1 MVNLKNIN
9 ILFIKKERIQLLI
22 LFIGMLFVGFM
33 EVAGIASIAPFLAVV
48 TDPSIIHSNS
58 YLSVIY
64 KELGFSSEKSFIIG
78 SGVLFICVLVISG
91 ASNLGMNWYISRFV
105 HITEARLSQ
114 FLFKK
119 YLSKPYIFFLDRHS
133 SEMSKNILVEVNRVI
148 AEIIFPF
155 LHALAKLVIMI
166 LLFTLLILVE
176 PKIAVSVAFIISLS
190 YICIYKLVKTRLV
203 RIGSAH
209 TMTIAQRYKVIS
221 EAFSGIKEL
230 KLMRRE
236 LRYFDRFV
244 TPSNDHAKYVV
255 QTALISETPKFILEV
270 VSFGLIVSVIIFL
283 VNSGKDNSEVIALVA
298 LYGLAG
304 YRLMPSAQLI
314 YKNAT
319 IIKFNWKALEL
330 MIRELNTGD
339 DDTITIEKNS
349 EPLPFI
355 SQLKLNDISFS
366 YPNTESSVLKNMN
379 LVIKPQTTVALVG
392 ITGSGKTTL
401 IDIILGLL
409 SPNSGNISVG
419 DTNITEENIRKW
431 QANLSYVPQS
441 IYLLDGTIEQ
451 NIAFT
456 INDHEIDTEKILLAC
471 VAAELQEFVDSLPD
485 KLHTQVGE
493 RGVRLSGGQRQRIGI
508 ARAIYNKSKLI
519 ILDEA
524 TSALDGITEKKI
536 IDSMHRL
543 SKNLTVIM
551 IAHRITTIQSCD
563 SIHMLEHGRII
574 ASGTYDELM
583 KNEKKFRMM
592 ASVTEE

>member
-1 MVNLKNIN
+1 
-9 ILFIKKERIQLLI
+9 
-22 LFIGMLFVGFM
+22 
-33 EVAGIASIAPFLAVV
+33 
-48 TDPSIIHSNS
+48 
-58 YLSVIY
+58 
-64 KELGFSSEKSFIIG
+64 
-78 SGVLFICVLVISG
+78 
-91 ASNLGMNWYISRFV
+91 
-105 HITEARLSQ
+105 
-114 FLFKK
+114 
-119 YLSKPYIFFLDRHS
+119 
-133 SEMSKNILVEVNRVI
+133 MS
-148 AEIIFPF
+148 
-155 LHALAKLVIMI
+155 
-166 LLFTLLILVE
+166 
-176 PKIAVSVAFIISLS
+176 
-190 YICIYKLVKTRLV
+190 
-203 RIGSAH
+203 
-209 TMTIAQRYKVIS
+209 
-221 EAFSGIKEL
+221 
-230 KLMRRE
+230 
-236 LRYFDRFV
+236 
-244 TPSNDHAKYVV
+244 
-255 QTALISETPKFILEV
+255 
-270 VSFGLIVSVIIFL
+270 
-283 VNSGKDNSEVIALVA
+283 
-298 LYGLAG
+298 
-304 YRLMPSAQLI
+304 
-314 YKNAT
+314 
-319 IIKFNWKALEL
+319 
-330 MIRELNTGD
+330 
-339 DDTITIEKNS
+339 
-349 EPLPFI
+349 
-355 SQLKLNDISFS
+355 
-366 YPNTESSVLKNMN
+366 

-419 DTNITEENIRKW
+419 DTKITEENIRKW

-471 VAAELQEFVDSLPD
+471 VAAELQEFVDSLPE

-508 ARAIYNKSKLI
+508 ARAIYNQSKLI

-563 SIHMLEHGRII
+563 SIHMLEHGSII